1 MTEVTRCSLT
11 VCEYDLMSNVAAVKY
26 AMLFHCDAP
35 VIDLIW
41 LHGAHNVMGFQPVTF
56 ALSYDI
62 VQAWRAN

>member
-1 MTEVTRCSLT
+1 
-11 VCEYDLMSNVAAVKY
+11 MSNVAAVRY

-56 ALSYDI
+56 ALSCDI